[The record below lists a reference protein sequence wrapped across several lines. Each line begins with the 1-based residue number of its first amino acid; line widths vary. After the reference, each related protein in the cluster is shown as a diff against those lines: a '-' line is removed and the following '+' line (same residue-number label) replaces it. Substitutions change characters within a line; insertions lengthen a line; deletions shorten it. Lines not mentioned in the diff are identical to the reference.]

1 VSRKQNPITYLYLL
15 IQTETNCLQSIA
27 PTHPNKTH
35 EEKHTDQ
42 KIQKLKM
49 ANQIHDIAK
58 SITIIYRIKQNPD
71 EKRKGNPQ
79 QPTIQANII
88 NNYICNLSEI
98 TRHNPSIKQDNDAKT
113 EKKKKKNRNQRIR
126 AKKGQRYIQNS

>member
-1 VSRKQNPITYLYLL
+1 MSRKQNPITYLYLI

-35 EEKHTDQ
+35 EEKHTDE

-58 SITIIYRIKQNPD
+58 SITIIYRLKQNPD

-79 QPTIQANII
+79 QLTIQANIS
-88 NNYICNLSEI
+88 NYICNLSQI
-98 TRHNPSIKQDNDAKT
+98 SHHNPSIKQDNDAKT
-113 EKKKKKNRNQRIR
+113 KKKNRN
-126 AKKGQRYIQNS
+126 